1 MNVIDCVLGITS
13 NTCCIES
20 FQDVSKKCQV
30 LFKEKGWTGITA
42 AEPSLLELSNIFLDF
57 CQNMQMK
64 NPDSV
69 YNDVLSVISE
79 KSSQRFNTIKQFPS
93 RLVFSKFMIFAR
105 IFMTCFDHESHQFKP
120 LISLPKTDS
129 EDIAAF
135 IKITIKSL
143 FDAIKRRSTLI
154 IGKSARLK
162 HQDSMDEHLQSLYP
176 TYSLCKGYTNPYKVQ

>member
-1 MNVIDCVLGITS
+1 MNVIYCVLGITS

-42 AEPSLLELSNIFLDF
+42 DPSLLELANMFLDF
-57 CQNMQMK
+57 CKKMQMK

-79 KSSQRFNTIKQFPS
+79 KSNHRFNTIKQFQS
-93 RLVFSKFMIFAR
+93 RLVYSKFMIFSR
-105 IFMTCFDHESHQFKP
+105 IFMTCYDNESKKFKP
-120 LISLPKTDS
+120 LISLPKTES

-143 FDAIKRRSTLI
+143 FDAIKRRSSLI
-154 IGKSARLK
+154 IGKSARIK
-162 HQDSMDEHLQSLYP
+162 HQDIMDDHLQSLYP
-176 TYSLCKGYTNPYKVQ
+176 TYSLCKGFTNPYKVL